1 MKAKTIG
8 FAILFLA
15 IGLVLGFIF
24 SAAYFGHTIS
34 TSMFMLQE
42 KEIFELEEATEKAY
56 YNQPIEV
63 AIWALE
69 NYIDTLNRLKEERSS
84 ADVENPY
91 FILSPD
97 SSLAIAHARLWKLY
111 KEVNNSEKSRY
122 HLEQAIS
129 HGKGL
134 ATEEDLIRLLANLDK
149 NRDEGGD
156 QVFRPIKGR
165 K

>member
-8 FAILFLA
+8 FAILCLV
-15 IGLVLGFIF
+15 IGFGLGFIF
-24 SAAYFGHTIS
+24 SAAYFGHVAA
-34 TSMFMLQE
+34 TSMFLLQE

-56 YNQPIEV
+56 YNQPNEV

-69 NYIDTLNRLKEERSS
+69 NYIDTLNKLKEERSS

-97 SSLAIAHARLWKLY
+97 YSLAIAHARLWKLC
-111 KEVNNSEKSRY
+111 KEMNNSEKSRY

-129 HGKGL
+129 HCKPI
-134 ATEEDLIRLLANLDK
+134 ATEEDLIRLLANLD
-149 NRDEGGD
+149 RVHDEGG
-156 QVFRPIKGR
+156 G
-165 K
+165 